1 MHVYLDGAFRERS
14 LACVSVDDRGF
25 LFGDGAYEV
34 IRAVNGRLVALD
46 RHARRLRRT
55 LGGLSI
61 APPDEAGSDA
71 LAAIIA
77 ELLARDALRDGEA
90 LIYVQI
96 TRGAAPR
103 VHQFPAPGIR
113 PTVYI
118 AAAAFTPPRAL
129 REHGAS
135 VITHPD
141 IRWGRCDLKTVNL
154 LPNTLAKQRAVE
166 LGADEA
172 VLIRDG
178 IVMEGSTSNIFAVL
192 DGELRTHPLTPHIL
206 GGITREVT
214 LEAAAELGVPTRETP
229 LLLHELAHTA
239 ELFLTST
246 TNDVMP
252 ITRVDGRPV
261 GAGHPGPITL
271 RLHRAVAERLGVA

>member
-1 MHVYLDGAFRERS
+1 MHVYLDGAYRERA
-14 LACVSVDDRGF
+14 LASVSVDDRGF

-34 IRAVNGRLVALD
+34 IRVVNGRLVALD

-55 LGGLSI
+55 LDGLSI
-61 APPDEAGSDA
+61 APPAEAGTDA
-71 LAAIIA
+71 LTAIIA

-103 VHQFPAPGIR
+103 THQFPIPDVR
-113 PTVYI
+113 PTVYV

-129 REHGAS
+129 RERGAS

-166 LGADEA
+166 AGADEA
-172 VLIRDG
+172 VLVREG
-178 IVMEGSTSNIFAVL
+178 VVTEGSTSNIFAVI
-192 DGELRTHPLTPHIL
+192 DGELRTHPLTTHIL
-206 GGITREVT
+206 GGVTREVT
-214 LEAAAELGVPTRETP
+214 VEAAAALGVPTREAP
-229 LLLHELAHTA
+229 VLLEELPHAE

-252 ITRVDGRPV
+252 IARVDGQPV
-261 GAGHPGPITL
+261 GTGRPGPVTL
-271 RLHRAVAERLGVA
+271 RLHHAVAERLGME